1 MHQRMIV
8 AWVAVLMVGVG
19 RDGAAAQA
27 PVREL
32 TPAGWSMR
40 VSTNSI
46 YFTRP
51 DLPNIQVGFVN
62 DIRPQPDP
70 EGKFEAAKEFFAQ
83 SAGCPA
89 LATSDTE
96 VSFGG
101 YVAYDD
107 AEEPRCYLVGLG
119 HWREGGLQLALVL
132 NQTPSAGPKP
142 GEGVFDAI
150 LADMVQ
156 YALYRGEVGDTGQ
169 EVDLPVEAF
178 AGNLSPG
185 DGPTHILSFVDED
198 ALHAEAMAALE
209 ILNAEPGDAL
219 PRRDMSF
226 RPVLLFA
233 ESGSPAQQ
241 FGSLCADWDPGF
253 FSPGAITVY
262 HSANDC
268 FRFEWR
274 WRDGMEGED
283 VEVKPI
289 GGDWMPLTE
298 HLREERGSATAG
310 VPYRT
315 FYRGRTYDLS
325 VGHRPPTLDRVARG
339 EIPITELGPNDAI
352 LTSDGRI
359 MLGHL
364 EAASL
369 PGLDPAVAPYRPV
382 AGTYFFAGHLV
393 TIKLD
398 DGHVVRGFGG
408 WLPGDGEEQPGE
420 GSTLMIN
427 GVHYMMR

>member
-1 MHQRMIV
+1 MTVVRI
-8 AWVAVLMVGVG
+8 AVLLVGLG
-19 RDGAAAQA
+19 HHDAAAQA
-27 PVREL
+27 PVPEL
-32 TPAGWSMR
+32 TPAGWTMR

-62 DIRPQPDP
+62 DIRPQPDR
-70 EGKFEAAKEFFAQ
+70 EGKFESAKNVFAR
-83 SAGCPA
+83 SAGCPD
-89 LATSDTE
+89 LATAETE
-96 VSFGG
+96 GSFGG
-101 YVAYDD
+101 YLAYDD
-107 AEEPRCYLVGLG
+107 AEAPRCYLVGLG
-119 HWREGGLQLALVL
+119 HWREGGMQLALVL
-132 NQTPSAGPKP
+132 NETPSAGPKP
-142 GEGVFDAI
+142 GDGVFDAI
-150 LADMVQ
+150 IRDIVQ
-156 YALYRGEVGDTGQ
+156 YALYRGEVGDTDQ
-169 EVDLPVEAF
+169 EVSLPVEAF
-178 AGNLSPG
+178 AGNLSPD
-185 DGPTHILSFVDED
+185 DGPAHILSFVDDE
-198 ALHAEAMAALE
+198 AAFAEAMTALE

-219 PRRDMSF
+219 PRRDTQF
-226 RPVLLFA
+226 RPVLLFDG
-233 ESGSPAQQ
+233 SGGSARR

-253 FSPGAITVY
+253 FPPDAITRY
-262 HSANDC
+262 HADSDC

-274 WRDGMEGED
+274 WKDGAEGGE

-310 VPYRT
+310 VPYRP
-315 FYRGRTYDLS
+315 FYRGRTHDLKL
-325 VGHRPPTLDRVARG
+325 GHLPATLGRVARG
-339 EIPITELGPNDAI
+339 ELPITELGPNDAI
-352 LTSDGRI
+352 LTADGRI

-369 PGLDPAVAPYRPV
+369 PDPEPSGATYRPV
-382 AGTYFFAGHLV
+382 AGTYFFAGHLI
-393 TIKLD
+393 TLKLD